1 MWAAPNGSHHV
12 ILTDQIANL
21 QNLTVPELD
30 AEYRRLFGR
39 PPRRRHPAYM
49 AKRIGFKLQEN
60 ANGGLTGPARA
71 ELERLASELHLPDA
85 PPQRRVADDEAR
97 GSTGRPR
104 PGTVLQRNWHDRQI
118 RVEVTA
124 DGFLFD
130 GEHFASLSA
139 IAKRVTGQHWSG
151 PRFFNLVG
159 RSSK

>member
-1 MWAAPNGSHHV
+1 MN
-12 ILTDQIANL
+12 IETQIAAL
-21 QNLTVPELD
+21 AGLSVPELD

-39 PPRRRHPAYM
+39 PPRRRHPEFLR
-49 AKRIGFKLQEN
+49 KRICFQLQV
-60 ANGGLTGPARA
+60 AAYGGLPGPARA
-71 ELERLASELHLPDA
+71 ELERLAQDLQIPNAA
-85 PPQRRVADDEAR
+85 PQDRVRTDDRA
-97 GSTGRPR
+97 GQAGRPR

-118 RVEVTA
+118 RVEVTG

-159 RSSK
+159 RASK

>member
-1 MWAAPNGSHHV
+1 MT
-12 ILTDQIANL
+12 LETQIAAL
-21 QNLTVPELD
+21 ATLSVPELD
-30 AEYRRLFGR
+30 AEYRRLFGKA
-39 PPRRRHPAYM
+39 PRRRHPEFLK
-49 AKRIGFKLQEN
+49 KRIAFQLQI
-60 ANGGLTGPARA
+60 AAYGGLPRPARA

-97 GSTGRPR
+97 RSTGRPR

-124 DGFLFD
+124 DGFIFD

>member
-1 MWAAPNGSHHV
+1 V
-12 ILTDQIANL
+12 TLTDQIANL
-21 QNLTVPELD
+21 QNLSVPELD

-60 ANGGLTGPARA
+60 AYGGLAGSARA
-71 ELERLASELHLPDA
+71 ELERLASELRLPDA
-85 PPQRRVADDEAR
+85 APQDRVRTDDRA
-97 GSTGRPR
+97 GQAGRPR

-130 GEHFASLSA
+130 GELFASLSA
-139 IAKRVTGQHWSG
+139 IAKQVTGQHWSG